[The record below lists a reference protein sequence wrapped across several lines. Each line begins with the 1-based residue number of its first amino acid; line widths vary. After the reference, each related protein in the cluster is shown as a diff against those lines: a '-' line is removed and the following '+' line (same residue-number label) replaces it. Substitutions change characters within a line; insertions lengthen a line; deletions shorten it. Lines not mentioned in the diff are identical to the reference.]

1 MANELEKA
9 ITIKAAI
16 DKIDAGDFL
25 LPSIQRR
32 FVWNTEQIELLFDSY
47 FPNLVSTIP
56 IAASSSPKPCGS
68 PIFISLSVNFVSFSV
83 SSL

>member
-9 ITIKAAI
+9 ITIKSAI

-32 FVWNTEQIELLFDSY
+32 FVWNTEQIELLFDSIIQV
-47 FPNLVSTIP
+47 LLI
-56 IAASSSPKPCGS
+56 
-68 PIFISLSVNFVSFSV
+68 
-83 SSL
+83 